1 MKWKKLKYRN
11 WPEDL
16 ILVRIEGD
24 NHKIHYEV
32 GRIDQDV
39 INKEWYLYC
48 NKPMPSKVSVD
59 ILYDCN
65 AHYISIDKIKKAKD
79 YE

>member
-1 MKWKKLKYRN
+1 MKWTKLEYGE
-11 WPEDL
+11 WPIRL
-16 ILVRIEGD
+16 ILARIEG
-24 NHKIHYEV
+24 NNGQIYYEV
-32 GRIDQDV
+32 GYIDQDV

>member
-32 GRIDQDV
+32 GFIDQDV

-48 NKPMPSKVSVD
+48 NKTMPSKVSVD

>member
-1 MKWKKLKYRN
+1 MKWKLLEYGN

-16 ILVRIEGD
+16 ILARIEGD
-24 NHKIHYEV
+24 FKTHYEV
-32 GRIDQDV
+32 GYIDQDN
-39 INKEWYLYC
+39 ISKEWYLYC

-65 AHYISIDKIKKAKD
+65 THYISVDKIKKGND
-79 YE
+79 NE

>member
-1 MKWKKLKYRN
+1 MKWKELEYRN

-16 ILVRIEGD
+16 ILVRIKGED
-24 NHKIHYEV
+24 HKFRYEV
-32 GRIDQDV
+32 GFIDQDV